1 MSADPSPSQPPPP
14 GPSGP
19 PKTTKTIRFAG
30 INLSAAQQAAAVSSP
45 PMVRP
50 AMFAR
55 PAPAVSAVTP
65 PMAPTVETF
74 AELHGHFREFKHAT
88 NNALAV
94 ILALGE
100 MTQRN
105 PDHAKRLT
113 EGVADKCPQV
123 VAQLRELDEKFRA
136 LTGGG
141 AG

>member
-1 MSADPSPSQPPPP
+1 MSSEPQPSGQPPLPN
-14 GPSGP
+14 PS
-19 PKTTKTIRFAG
+19 KTKPIRFAG
-30 INLSAAQQAAAVSSP
+30 ISLSAAQQADAIPSP

-55 PAPAVSAVTP
+55 PAPPVSAVTP
-65 PMAPTVETF
+65 AAAPTVESF
-74 AELHGHFREFKHAT
+74 ADLHGHFREFKHAT

-113 EGVADKCPQV
+113 EVVADKCPQV
-123 VAQLRELDEKFRA
+123 VAQLRDLDEKFRA